1 MQVRERPSTGRVL
14 KNWQRWPMAVC
25 LGSALA
31 VSADPLGAGP
41 AATVIAPAVQAA
53 RDDERL
59 RILREELQRTEAL
72 AAQLAQRKAE
82 RLAVADAAGADE
94 AEAQRTRALQDI
106 ASLEREIAG
115 LRPAAGASKR
125 PPSAASGQPASTRPP
140 VHSPPSAPWWDVY
153 GRTRRGDAPAPV
165 SYASPS
171 GGAADAAPSSTYRM
185 E

>member
-1 MQVRERPSTGRVL
+1 MHVRELPSTGRVL
-14 KNWQRWPMAVC
+14 KHWQRWPMAVY

-31 VSADPLGAGP
+31 VSADPLGTRL

-59 RILREELQRTEAL
+59 RILLEELQRTEAL

-82 RLAVADAAGADE
+82 RLAAADTAAADE
-94 AEAQRTRALQDI
+94 AHAQRTRALQDI

-125 PPSAASGQPASTRPP
+125 PP

-165 SYASPS
+165 SYATPS
-171 GGAADAAPSSTYRM
+171 GAADAAPRSTDRM

>member
-1 MQVRERPSTGRVL
+1 MQVRELPSTGRVL

-31 VSADPLGAGP
+31 VSADPLGARP

-94 AEAQRTRALQDI
+94 AQAQRTRALQDI

-115 LRPAAGASKR
+115 LHPAAAPLKR
-125 PPSAASGQPASTRPP
+125 IPSAASGQAASARAPD
-140 VHSPPSAPWWDVY
+140 HSPPAAPWWDVY
-153 GRTRRGDAPAPV
+153 GRTRRGDATSPV
-165 SYASPS
+165 SYALPS
-171 GGAADAAPSSTYRM
+171 GAAVAPSSTDRK